1 MVINSTNGFQSVYE
15 EMVKLKDTARKSGLF
30 IVADSDLDYN
40 QPVVRVKVDRSKAND
55 LGITMAQIGSTLSTL
70 LGGNYTN
77 RFNLEGRSYQVI
89 PQVPRGQRLSQDSL
103 ANYYVPTNTGQQVPL
118 STLVTVETGTNP
130 NALSHYNQLNS
141 ATFQAVPMPGV
152 TVGQAVDFLETAA
165 KQLPA
170 GFNHDYLADSRQY
183 VQEGNQLAV
192 AFGFALIIIF
202 LVLAAQFE
210 SLRDPL
216 VIMISVPMA
225 ISGALIPLFFGMA
238 TINIYTQV
246 GLLTLVGL
254 ISKHGILMVEFA
266 NELQL
271 KEGLDKRSAIEMAA
285 RVRLRPILMTTAA
298 MVAGLLP
305 LLTAAGAG
313 AASRFSIGLVV
324 VSGMMIGTL
333 FTLFVLPAVYV
344 AIATDHRAG
353 AESERAREIEEFDL
367 GLKAT

>member
-1 MVINSTNGFQSVYE
+1 
-15 EMVKLKDTARKSGLF
+15 
-30 IVADSDLDYN
+30 
-40 QPVVRVKVDRSKAND
+40 VRVKIDRSKAND
-55 LGITMAQIGSTLSTL
+55 LGITMAQIGGTLATL

-89 PQVPRGQRLSQDSL
+89 PQVPRGLRLSPESL
-103 ANYYVPTNTGQQVPL
+103 ANYYVPTLSGQQVPL
-118 STLVTVETGTNP
+118 STLVTVETATDP
-130 NALSHYNQLNS
+130 NALTHYNQLNS

-152 TVGQAVDFLETAA
+152 TVGQAVDFLEAQA
-165 KQLPA
+165 KNLPS
-170 GFNHDYLADSRQY
+170 GYSHDYLADSRQY
-183 VQEGNQLAV
+183 VQEGNQLAIT
-192 AFGFALIIIF
+192 FGFALIIIF

-225 ISGALIPLFFGMA
+225 ISGALIPLFFGVA

-271 KEGLDKRSAIEMAA
+271 NEGLDKRSAIEMAA

-298 MVAGLLP
+298 MVTGLFP
-305 LLTAAGAG
+305 LLTATGAG

-324 VSGMMIGTL
+324 VSGMTIGTL

-344 AIATDHRAG
+344 ALATDHRAG
-353 AESERAREIEEFDL
+353 ADSQRTKEIADFDL
-367 GLKAT
+367 GPKALKPI